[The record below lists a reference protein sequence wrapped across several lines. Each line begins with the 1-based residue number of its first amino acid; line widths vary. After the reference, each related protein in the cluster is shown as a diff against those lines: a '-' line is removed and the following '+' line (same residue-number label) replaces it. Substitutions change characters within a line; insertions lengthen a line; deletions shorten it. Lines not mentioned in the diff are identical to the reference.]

1 MGFINRLQ
9 HGWNAF
15 MNKDPTENYY
25 FDGITYSYRPDRVRF
40 SGGNEKTIVTSIYN
54 RIAMDAA
61 SITIKHVRLDEN
73 ERYVETIQSGLNEC
87 LNIEA
92 NIDQTGKAF
101 LQDVF
106 MSILDEG
113 CIAIVPTVTSANP
126 KFTNSYDIL
135 AMRTGKILEW
145 RPDEV
150 KVRLYN
156 DSNGRREEIW
166 LKKRYVGIVENPMYS
181 VINER
186 NSTMQRLIRKM
197 NLIDAVDEQT
207 SSGKLDMIIQL
218 PYQVKSEL
226 RRQQADKR
234 RKDLEE
240 QLKDSRFGIGY
251 VDATEKITQLN
262 RPLENNLLKQIEYL
276 TSILYGQL
284 GITQTIM
291 DGTADEKTM
300 LNYYT
305 RTIEPLVIAFVDEL
319 KRKFLT
325 KTARSQLQSIAYF
338 RNPFSLVPTND
349 LAELADKL
357 TRNEIVT
364 SNEFRQVI
372 GMKPSDDPRADE
384 LRNSNLRYAEE
395 QMPMDGNGQMVD
407 ENGQPIYEN
416 T

>member
-92 NIDQTGKAF
+92 NIDQTGRAF

-113 CIAIVPTVTSANP
+113 CIAIVPTITSANP

-349 LAELADKL
+349 LAELADKF

-372 GMKPSDDPRADE
+372 GMKPSNDPRADE
-384 LRNSNLRYAEE
+384 LRNSNLKYAEE